1 LAILTD
7 LQFTFQSD
15 EFQLRCSM
23 WMQNCC
29 IFKYYKCKVFPAN
42 RLIPK

>member
-1 LAILTD
+1 MYIYSKELRIIWQSFTD

-23 WMQNCC
+23 WLQNCC
-29 IFKYYKCKVFPAN
+29 IFKYYKC
-42 RLIPK
+42 